1 MKQTTRNVLM
11 VRPAAFGFNEQTAS
25 NNVFQQALEASPD
38 DVQAMAL
45 SEFERAVSMLRE
57 KGINVY
63 VLNDSAVPPKPDAI
77 FPNNWISFGHNGL
90 VTLFPMHAPNRRE
103 ETHLPWESLIRKQFV
118 IRNIKDLRNEA
129 LNNRFLEGTGS
140 IIFDHLSKVAYANKS
155 VRTNEELFI
164 AYCRFIGYEPIL
176 FDALN
181 EAGLPYYHT
190 NVILSIGSTF
200 AVLCSDS
207 MVNKH
212 QKSLVI
218 ERLIHSGREL
228 IEVSFDQVNQFAANI
243 LQLQSGEGESL
254 IALSQLA
261 YDAFLP
267 EQRSV
272 LKKHGEVIVAPI
284 PTIEKVGGGSFRCMI
299 AEIFLSDKQ

>member
-1 MKQTTRNVLM
+1 M

-25 NNVFQQALEASPD
+25 NNVFQQALEVSPIE
-38 DVQAMAL
+38 VQAIAL
-45 SEFERAVSMLRE
+45 SEFDKAVSMLSE

-63 VLNDSAVPPKPDAI
+63 VLNDTELPHKPDAI
-77 FPNNWISFGHNGL
+77 FPNNWISFGHDDH

-118 IRNIKDLRNEA
+118 IRDITDLRTEA

-140 IIFDHLSKVAYANKS
+140 IIFDHLSKVAYASKS
-155 VRTNEELFI
+155 VRTNADLFA
-164 AYCRFIGYEPIL
+164 AYCRQIGYEPIL

-181 EAGLPYYHT
+181 EDGVPYYHT

-200 AVLCSDS
+200 AVLCTDS

-218 ERLIHSGREL
+218 DKLIHSGREL

-243 LQLQSGEGESL
+243 LQLQRGEGESL
-254 IALSQLA
+254 IAMSQSA
-261 YDAFLP
+261 YEAFKP
-267 EQRSV
+267 EQLNV
-272 LKKHGEVIVAPI
+272 LKKHGEFIVVPI
-284 PTIEKVGGGSFRCMI
+284 PTIEQVGGGSFRCMI
-299 AEIFLSDKQ
+299 AEIFLSDNQ